1 MELQLIIF
9 LEYFGIIIAKFQ
21 VQGKII
27 EATGRHM

>member
-9 LEYFGIIIAKFQ
+9 LEYFGIIIADCQ
-21 VQGKII
+21 VHGKII